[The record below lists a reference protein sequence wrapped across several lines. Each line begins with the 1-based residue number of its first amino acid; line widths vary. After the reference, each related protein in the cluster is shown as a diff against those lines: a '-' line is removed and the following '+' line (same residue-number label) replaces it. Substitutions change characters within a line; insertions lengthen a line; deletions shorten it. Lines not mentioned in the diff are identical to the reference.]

1 MTDYKRCILLK
12 YGELILKGQNKRYFE
27 ERLRSSVRRRL
38 DHVLGEGNYDLY
50 SMQSTVFVTPADQD
64 LVEDALEELKT
75 VFGLAGLCA
84 AWRCEKDMGDIKK
97 VLTEKISPELYA
109 YKSFKCEAKRSD
121 KDFPLTSLEIM
132 LEAGDTLCI
141 ATDDAVPVD
150 VREPDVT
157 VVIEIRDT
165 HAYIHFDKLK
175 GAGGMPVGTSGRGLL
190 LLSGGIDSPVA
201 GYMMARRGMEIEA
214 LHFESY
220 PYTSERAKEKVLELA
235 RLMCR
240 YTDKMRVNII
250 SLTEIQLAIKENCK
264 EEYFTLILRRFMM
277 RLAAKVCRR
286 RSLPAI
292 ITGESLGQV
301 ASQTIGALC
310 STDAIAQENHIPV
323 FRPCIGQDKDEIV
336 VTSRKI
342 GTFDTSILPYEDCCT
357 VFTPKHPKTNPDME
371 KILEEE
377 AKLDIDL
384 LCKNAFES
392 LEYVNIK
399 YYENT

>member
-1 MTDYKRCILLK
+1 MAEYKRCILLK

-27 ERLRSSVRRRL
+27 ERLRSAVKRRL
-38 DHVLGEGNYDLY
+38 DHVLGNSGYDIY
-50 SMQSTVFVTPADQD
+50 SMQSTVFVTPNDAE
-64 LVEDALEELKT
+64 LVDVALEELKT

-84 AWRCEKDMGDIKK
+84 AWRCDKDMEDVKN
-97 VLTEKISPELYA
+97 VLKEKIAPELYM

-121 KDFPLTSLEIM
+121 KAFPLTSLEIM
-132 LEAGDTLCI
+132 EISGDTLCE
-141 ATDDAVPVD
+141 ATDEAVPVD
-150 VREPDVT
+150 VRDPDVT

-165 HAYIHFDKLK
+165 HAYVHFDKLK

-201 GYMMARRGMEIEA
+201 GYMMARRGMDVEA

-240 YTDKMRVNII
+240 YTDKMRVNVI
-250 SLTEIQLAIKENCK
+250 SLTELQLAIKDKCQ

-277 RLAAKVCRR
+277 RLAAMVCRR
-286 RSLPAI
+286 RNIPAI

-301 ASQTIGALC
+301 ASQTIGALGV
-310 STDAIAQENHIPV
+310 TDRIAQENNIPV
-323 FRPCIGQDKDEIV
+323 FRPCIGLDKDEIV
-336 VTSRKI
+336 VISRKI
-342 GTFDTSILPYEDCCT
+342 GTFETSILPYEDCCT
-357 VFTPKHPKTNPDME
+357 IFTPKHPRTNPDLE
-371 KILEEE
+371 KVIEEE
-377 AKLDIDL
+377 AKLDIDGL
-384 LCKNAFES
+384 LKQAMDS

>member
-1 MTDYKRCILLK
+1 MQEVILLK
-12 YGELILKGQNKRYFE
+12 LGELVLKGLNRQKFE
-27 ERLRSSVRRRL
+27 ERLKNELASRL
-38 DHVLGEGNYDLY
+38 KVCGPCAVE
-50 SMQSTVFVTPADQD
+50 SRQSTIYIVPQD
-64 LVEDALEELKT
+64 ESFDIARAEEICSK
-75 VFGLAGLCA
+75 VFGVVALCRA
-84 AWRCEKDMGDIKK
+84 AVCEKDVRAIGETATRYLRDELRTARTFK
-97 VLTEKISPELYA
+97 VEG
-109 YKSFKCEAKRSD
+109 KRSD
-121 KDFPLTSLEIM
+121 KKFPLTSIETAIQVAGIVGEVYDH
-132 LEAGDTLCI
+132 LEADMKH
-141 ATDDAVPVD
+141 
-150 VREPDVT
+150 PDVT
-157 VVIEIRDT
+157 VHVEVRET
-165 HAYIHFDKLK
+165 AAYVHSAPRP
-175 GAGGMPVGTSGRGLL
+175 GAGGLPCGINGRATIMI
-190 LLSGGIDSPVA
+190 SGGIDSPVA
-201 GYMMARRGMEIEA
+201 AWLMARRGLE
-214 LHFESY
+214 LHAVHFFSY
-220 PYTSERAKEKVLELA
+220 PYTSDEAKEKVLELA